1 MEEGGMLKPEHQT
14 RTKENI
20 ANATDEF
27 GFGMQIDG
35 IKDMAKIVTPCK
47 QICELD
53 NEKQICKTC
62 KRTEDEIANWLDY
75 TPAERKVVMKQ
86 IKDRIWQT

>member
-1 MEEGGMLKPEHQT
+1 MLKPEHQT

-27 GFGMQIDG
+27 GFGMKTNG

-62 KRTEDEIANWLDY
+62 KRTEEEIASWLDY

-86 IKDRIWQT
+86 IKDRLWQI